1 MIEISVILFVIIMGI
16 LAGVFLWFT
25 LNKFTLLIE
34 AKEMYYR
41 TLADKELAETQIK
54 KIDNTADIINIIR
67 VVIDNNIMEV
77 IKRYFQLK
85 ERYNLLT
92 FDEDLILISTESYN
106 ALKPKVFINDNTI
119 LTSNYLQKFIIQ
131 ESTIR
136 FLNIINEHNS
146 SFLT

>member
-77 IKRYFQLK
+77 MKRYFQLK

-119 LTSNYLQKFIIQ
+119 LTSNYLQKFII
-131 ESTIR
+131 
-136 FLNIINEHNS
+136 
-146 SFLT
+146 

>member
-1 MIEISVILFVIIMGI
+1 MIEISIILFVIIMGI
-16 LAGVFLWFT
+16 LAGVFLWFI

-77 IKRYFQLK
+77 MKRYFQLK

>member
-77 IKRYFQLK
+77 MKKYFQLK

-106 ALKPKVFINDNTI
+106 ALKPKLFINDNTI

>member
-1 MIEISVILFVIIMGI
+1 MIEFSVILFVIIIGLI
-16 LAGVFLWFT
+16 AGVFIWMVID
-25 LNKFTLLIE
+25 KISSLIK
-34 AKEMYYR
+34 AKEMYYN
-41 TLADKELAETQIK
+41 TLANKELAETQIK

-67 VVIDNNIMEV
+67 VVIDNNIME
-77 IKRYFQLK
+77 IMKKYFQLR

-92 FDEDLILISTESYN
+92 FDEDLIVISTESYN
-106 ALKPKVFINDNTI
+106 ALKPNIFINDNTI

>member
-77 IKRYFQLK
+77 MKRYFQLK

>member
-1 MIEISVILFVIIMGI
+1 M
-16 LAGVFLWFT
+16 
-25 LNKFTLLIE
+25 
-34 AKEMYYR
+34 
-41 TLADKELAETQIK
+41 
-54 KIDNTADIINIIR
+54 
-67 VVIDNNIMEV
+67 IDNNIMEV
-77 IKRYFQLK
+77 MKRYFQLK

-106 ALKPKVFINDNTI
+106 ALKAKVFINDNTI

-146 SFLT
+146 SFFT

>member
-16 LAGVFLWFT
+16 LAGVFLWFI

-77 IKRYFQLK
+77 MKKYFQLK

-146 SFLT
+146 SFLA